1 MVYQEFCRDC
11 EQKHNCQEVYRQLG
25 KAKGPSVVCKAVAA
39 FLLPIVVFIVS
50 LIAFDKILAGI
61 TDTKGQRTLFSFLL
75 ALAVTFGCILVIKVI
90 GRRFNKN

>member
-11 EQKHNCQEVYRQLG
+11 ERRDKCQDVYKQLG
-25 KAKGPSVVCKAVAA
+25 RAKGVPIVCKAVIA

-50 LIAFDKILAGI
+50 LMVCDKILAGI

-75 ALAVTFGCILVIKVI
+75 ALSVTFGCILVIKVI
-90 GRRFNKN
+90 GGRINKN